1 MKLWPF
7 PFGKKAAP
15 QIMHTGGGQPVFFLQ
30 NLDLRSGAA
39 FDYSEKVG
47 TGMNASV
54 VMAPVQWVQRAMM
67 EAPLVVEKQQSDGEW
82 EQVVNHPLT
91 QLIKNP
97 NEFYDETY
105 LWAGTVFSY
114 LTSGNAYW
122 MIIPNGRGEPVEL
135 WYVPHWMMTPV
146 GSEDGTKFITH
157 YQYEVGGKRFE
168 IPQNCVVHF
177 RHGVDPTNPRKG
189 LSPLGSAL
197 LEIWTDIEAIEFIAA
212 VLRNGGIP
220 GLLISPDSDS
230 VQMQPGDAEE
240 LKQYIK
246 EKTTGSHRGDPI
258 IMSGKSK
265 VDKISWSPKEIDLT
279 PASNRAEE
287 RVCALIG
294 IPTAVVGFGSGL
306 ETTKV
311 GATMESMRKLAWT
324 NGVIPMQKVFSGT
337 VGRQLLPLFR
347 MESASTRAVFDK
359 SEVVALQEDINAIW
373 ERVDKGVQGGWVSVA
388 QAKRAV
394 GMEPEVGDDVYLRRL
409 AITEVQVG
417 TETVMLEIDEED
429 EKRIAIEL
437 KADPIPQTFEE
448 RLGRDHESVPATAA
462 QIAYMDI
469 QERMEPKLRAI
480 LEETLAKFFIDELGA
495 RAEAAARL
503 ILPEPEKQATPEDA
517 IIAERIIEAMNMDE
531 ITPLYAQVIST
542 HYLEVAE
549 GSTALA
555 MDVMGLA
562 TGIPDPVAR
571 AIVATGGTRAGLVD
585 LTKQSKDALF
595 KALEAGRAEGRAGE
609 ALARDIRSQI
619 EKGPWASVET
629 RARIIARTETKHAQ
643 RISTL
648 HMAKDQG
655 VEQFRVFDA
664 RLGLTDADCESVD
677 GIVVDVATADELAS
691 SEHPNGTRDFVP
703 HFG

>member
-1 MKLWPF
+1 MNIRWPS
-7 PFGKKAAP
+7 FGKKAAP

-30 NLDLRSGAA
+30 NLDIRSGAD
-39 FDYSEKVG
+39 FDYSSKVG
-47 TGMNASV
+47 TGMQASV
-54 VMAPVQWVQRAMM
+54 VMAPIQWVQRAMM
-67 EAPLVVEKQQSDGEW
+67 EAPLVVEKEEKDGEW
-82 EQVVNHPLT
+82 ERINNHPMT

-114 LTSGNAYW
+114 LTDGNAYW

-157 YQYEVGGKRFE
+157 YVYEVGGKRFD
-168 IPQNCVVHF
+168 IPQECVVHF

-189 LSPLGSAL
+189 LSPLRSAL

-230 VQMQPGDAEE
+230 IQMQPGDAAD
-240 LKQYIK
+240 LKEYVK
-246 EKTTGSHRGDPI
+246 ERTTGSRRGDPLVL
-258 IMSGKSK
+258 SGKSK
-265 VDKISWSPKEIDLT
+265 VTKLSWSPKEIDLT

-287 RVCALIG
+287 RVCALVG

-306 ETTKV
+306 ESTKV
-311 GATMESMRKLAWT
+311 GATMGEMRKLAWT

-347 MESASTRAVFDK
+347 MESTSTRATFDK

-394 GMEPEVGDDVYLRRL
+394 GIEPEVGDDVYLRRL

-417 TETVMLEIDEED
+417 TETVVLEIDDDD

-437 KADPIPQTFEE
+437 KADPIPQSFEE
-448 RLGRDHESVPATAA
+448 RLGRQNESVPATAA
-462 QIAYMDI
+462 QIRYMDI
-469 QERMEPKLRAI
+469 QERMEPKLAAAF
-480 LEETLAKFFIDELGA
+480 EVTLAKFFIDELGA

-503 ILPEPEKQATPEDA
+503 ILKEDEKQLTPEDA
-517 IIAERIIEAMNMDE
+517 TAADAIIEAMAMDD
-531 ITPLYAQVIST
+531 ITPLYAQIMSV

-549 GSTALA
+549 GSTSLA
-555 MDVMGLA
+555 MEVMGLA

-585 LTKQSKDALF
+585 LTKQSRDALF
-595 KALEAGRAEGRAGE
+595 KALEAGRAEGLAGDS
-609 ALARDIRSQI
+609 LARSIRSQI

-648 HMAKDQG
+648 QMGSENG
-655 VEQFRVFDA
+655 VELFRVFDA
-664 RLGLTDADCESVD
+664 RLGLTDPECELID
-677 GIVVDVATADELAS
+677 GIIVDAATADELAS
-691 SEHPNGTRDFVP
+691 LEHPNGTRDFVP